1 MCVLQS
7 VRDKED
13 DAGGQLLEPPQPVC
27 GLGGTTGAVAADVG
41 VALLHSTVIAMA
53 DHCRQE

>member
-1 MCVLQS
+1 MLQS
-7 VRDKED
+7 LRDKED
-13 DAGGQLLEPPQPVC
+13 DAGGQLLELPQPVWPR
-27 GLGGTTGAVAADVG
+27 GTTSAAVG